1 MNLEADKQ
9 PSKTSASPQAVNDL
23 TLRRFLGMIM
33 AGLVFI
39 VLVLGFA
46 FYGPGRGVQTG
57 FNIMGPGSLSF
68 GSFTPQMP
76 NLPFGN
82 LTHSM
87 TVLFMGTD
95 VVYEKDGRKLLADRA
110 ALNGRSDTM
119 MLVYLNPLRNKISV
133 LHIPRDTEA
142 YVGKYGIQKINFAN
156 AVGGPDCARTAVS
169 GLLDVNIDHYV
180 VMNISGLV
188 DLVNELGGVTVE
200 IPKKMKYMDWS
211 GKLKI
216 DLDPGWHTLTGNQAM
231 GFVRFRHDDLG
242 DIGRVQRQQLFLQ
255 AVARKMMD
263 PRSWMHVP
271 ALIEIGKKSIQTDM
285 SEMEM
290 IESINFAHTVT
301 KENLKFVMLPG
312 QFSGNGDWL
321 AGADAKVLAQ
331 QLADPGQE
339 YVASRRNISI
349 CIQNASSDKDL
360 GYKLARA
367 LHKLGYITIVGKTAD
382 GTTLNGKSKIIDQNG
397 NSSNAN
403 MLRGDL
409 GGVGNVV
416 DASIGDLYS
425 SITLIANDDI
435 KLDQIAMSS
444 VDAPY
449 VVPSIQPPLVQA
461 IVAKHTRSSASEITT
476 EGEPE
481 VPTDSTASPELTQPG
496 LEMTPPTESPAAG
509 ASETNSQSES
519 TGNAVEREAPKETTP
534 SLAPVPGNSSSETE
548 KQSEGVIDSAKI
560 SPVTPSAVSTPQ

>member
-1 MNLEADKQ
+1 MEADKQ
-9 PSKTSASPQAVNDL
+9 TKAVAGQPPVNDL
-23 TLRRFLGMIM
+23 PLRRFLGMLM
-33 AGLVFI
+33 VGLAFI
-39 VLVLGFA
+39 AMILGFA
-46 FYGPGRGVQTG
+46 FYGPGRVHSGL
-57 FNIMGPGSLSF
+57 NIMGSAPF
-68 GSFTPQMP
+68 GVFTPQLP

-82 LTHSM
+82 LTHPM

-119 MLVYLNPLRNKISV
+119 MLVFLNPLHNKISV

-216 DLDPGWHTLTGNQAM
+216 DLEPGWHTLTGNQAM

-271 ALIEIGKKSIQTDM
+271 ALIEIGKKSITTDM

-290 IESINFAHTVT
+290 LESINFAHTVT

-321 AGADAKVLAQ
+321 AGADAKTLVAQ
-331 QLADPGQE
+331 LVDPGQE
-339 YVASRRNISI
+339 YVASRRNISV
-349 CIQNASSDKDL
+349 CIQNATSDTNL
-360 GYKLARA
+360 PYKLARA

-382 GTTLNGKSKIIDQNG
+382 GTTLNGKSKIIDQYG
-397 NSSNAN
+397 NSANAN
-403 MLRGDL
+403 MLRNDL
-409 GGVGNVV
+409 GGVGVIV
-416 DASIGDLYS
+416 DASVGDLYS
-425 SITLIANDDI
+425 SITLIANEDI
-435 KLDQIAMSS
+435 DLEKIVASS

-461 IVAKHTRSSASEITT
+461 IISKRPKSNVSETT
-476 EGEPE
+476 VGEPE
-481 VPTDSTASPELTQPG
+481 VPTDSTASPELPQTDV
-496 LEMTPPTESPAAG
+496 TPPTESPAAD
-509 ASETNSQSES
+509 ASEAAPRS
-519 TGNAVEREAPKETTP
+519 TEMPGDTTEKEPREVTP
-534 SLAPVPGNSSSETE
+534 TLAPVPGGNASESE
-548 KQSEGVIDSAKI
+548 KQSEGTFDSAKAT
-560 SPVTPSAVSTPQ
+560 PVTPSAVSTPQ

>member
-1 MNLEADKQ
+1 LEADK
-9 PSKTSASPQAVNDL
+9 KTTKATAGSQSINDL
-23 TLRRFLGMIM
+23 PLRRFLSMLM
-33 AGLVFI
+33 VGLIFI
-39 VLVLGFA
+39 AVILGFA
-46 FYGPGRGVQTG
+46 FYGPGRVQSG
-57 FNIMGPGSLSF
+57 FNIMGSGSLPF
-68 GSFTPQMP
+68 GPFAPQMP
-76 NLPFGN
+76 SLPFGN
-82 LTHSM
+82 LTHPM

-119 MLVYLNPLRNKISV
+119 MLVFLNPLHNKISV

-271 ALIEIGKKSIQTDM
+271 ALIEIGKNSIQTDM

-321 AGADAKVLAQ
+321 AGADAKTLVA

-339 YVASRRNISI
+339 YVASRRNISV
-349 CIQNASSDKDL
+349 CIQNATSDPNL

-367 LHKLGYITIVGKTAD
+367 LHKLGYITIVGKAAD

-403 MLRGDL
+403 MLRNDL
-409 GGVGNVV
+409 GGVGMIV
-416 DASIGDLYS
+416 DASVGDLYS
-425 SITLIANDDI
+425 SITLIANEDI
-435 KLDQIAMSS
+435 NFDKITMSS

-449 VVPSIQPPLVQA
+449 VVPTIQPPLVQA
-461 IVAKHTRSSASEITT
+461 IISKRPKASAAETAVMD
-476 EGEPE
+476 GEPT
-481 VPTDSTASPELTQPG
+481 VPTDSTASPELPQAG
-496 LEMTPPTESPAAG
+496 VEVTPPSESPAAE
-509 ASETNSQSES
+509 ASEVTPRATEMPGTTN
-519 TGNAVEREAPKETTP
+519 EREAPKEATP
-534 SLAPVPGNSSSETE
+534 TLAPLPGNNASESE
-548 KQSEGVIDSAKI
+548 KPSEGSTFDSAK
-560 SPVTPSAVSTPQ
+560 SN